1 MTDRFSY
8 SLIRYV
14 GDPVRGE
21 ATNIG
26 VIVVGPDGEA
36 RLKTDVPTLA
46 RLERLWPHFNRHAVR
61 SFIRDIEHRIET
73 QHQVRLEESDCDH
86 QGVATEVLAALS
98 ETAVNDVQVSPPAV
112 WRATDLKG
120 ATTTLFERYVGMPR
134 RPRAK
139 GRYLTRAN
147 LRDMIQGILA
157 EWAESRNYTV
167 ESNTEIGGRFAPH
180 RVDVVVRG
188 EDGTPDVV
196 MLAVPLRAREAPLIR
211 DSLPAAVAD
220 MRDSLPD
227 STFIAVLPDRDEQRD
242 SNLNEQLGSTP
253 AALDADKTRQ
263 FLRSADREL
272 VVVPVSELSTY
283 LRNQHRPEENRAE
296 TGQGSLALTTR

>member
-1 MTDRFSY
+1 MTDRFRY

-61 SFIRDIEHRIET
+61 SFIRDVEHRIEA
-73 QHQVRLEESDCDH
+73 QHQVRLEEGDCDH
-86 QGVATEVLAALS
+86 QGAATEVLAALS

-112 WRATDLKG
+112 WRATDIKG

-147 LRDMIQGILA
+147 LRDMIHGILA
-157 EWAESRNYTV
+157 EWAESKNFTV
-167 ESNTEIGGRFAPH
+167 QSNTEIGGRFAPH

-220 MRDSLPD
+220 MRDSLPH
-227 STFIAVLPDRDEQRD
+227 STFVAVLPDLDDQPDLDEQPD
-242 SNLNEQLGSTP
+242 STP
-253 AALDADKTRQ
+253 AYLDADKTRQ
-263 FLRSADREL
+263 FLKSADREIA
-272 VVVPVSELSTY
+272 VVPVSELSTY
-283 LRNQHRPEENRAE
+283 LQNQYRPSKNRGD